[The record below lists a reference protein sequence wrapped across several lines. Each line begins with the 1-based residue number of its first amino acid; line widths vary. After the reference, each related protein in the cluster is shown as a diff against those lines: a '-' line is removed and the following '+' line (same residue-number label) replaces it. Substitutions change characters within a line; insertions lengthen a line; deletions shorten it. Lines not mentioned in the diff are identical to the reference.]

1 MPSHIPSSLLQTD
14 YPYGIFY
21 LMKYHKEVLN
31 FTKLFLPIYLIKIK
45 FATDETKRK
54 NEVGNLFITEMDGK
68 TWNFKYVDM
77 ANTATIR
84 KYYCEARKA
93 DCVIFY
99 TKKKEQI
106 DTIREAVKREY
117 GSQKAK
123 GKAYQLPSVS
133 ILYVGS

>member
-1 MPSHIPSSLLQTD
+1 
-14 YPYGIFY
+14 
-21 LMKYHKEVLN
+21 MKYHKEVLN

-54 NEVGNLFITEMDGK
+54 NEVGNLFIMEMDGK

-106 DTIREAVKREY
+106 DTIRKAVKREY